1 MSEFT
6 ISDMIDSAARGS
18 PSDFQTAFKDLV
30 LDRISAAIDQKKIEV
45 AQNYFS
51 PEEGEETEEQ
61 DTTEDNEEETD
72 EDTEQDSGNEE
83 REA

>member
-6 ISDMIDSAARGS
+6 ISDMVDSAARGS

-30 LDRISAAIDQKKIEV
+30 LDKIATAIDQKRIEV

-51 PEEGEETEEQ
+51 PSEGEETEEY
-61 DTTEDNEEETD
+61 TNDNEENTD
-72 EDTEQDSGNEE
+72 EDTEQDSGNDEE